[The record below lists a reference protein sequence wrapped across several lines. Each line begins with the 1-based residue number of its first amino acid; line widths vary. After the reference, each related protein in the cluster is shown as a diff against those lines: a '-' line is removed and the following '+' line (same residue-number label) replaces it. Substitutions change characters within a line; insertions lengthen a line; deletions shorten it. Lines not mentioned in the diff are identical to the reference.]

1 MTSIKFY
8 QSFSAH
14 LVQHSPWPILV
25 SFSLF
30 NLAIGT
36 VLTMHGYSHSSK
48 TFDLGLAVTVGSILL
63 WTRDIVIEGSFLGD
77 HTKQVQEGLIIGFI
91 LFIIS
96 EVFAFISVF
105 WAYFHSALSPAV
117 ELGSTWPPVG
127 IIPLDTFSLPLFNTI
142 ILLSSGA
149 FVTYGHHAIFSGKRL
164 DSIIGLFLTVALALI
179 FTYFQ
184 AFEYIHAGFSMSDS
198 VFGTVFF
205 ASTGLHGI
213 HVMLGT
219 LFLFVSFLRQ
229 VNYQTT
235 KEHNIGLETSILYW
249 HFVDLVWLFLFLVV
263 YFWGGA

>member
-36 VLTMHGYSHSSK
+36 VLTMHGYSHSST

-235 KEHNIGLETSILYW
+235 
-249 HFVDLVWLFLFLVV
+249 
-263 YFWGGA
+263 

>member
-36 VLTMHGYSHSSK
+36 VLTMHGYSHSST

-149 FVTYGHHAIFSGKRL
+149 FVTYGHHALIGGNRKGAILGTLLTIIFA
-164 DSIIGLFLTVALALI
+164 VI
-179 FTYFQ
+179 FTALQYYEYSEA
-184 AFEYIHAGFSMSDS
+184 AFTMSDS
-198 VFGTVFF
+198 VYGTVFF
-205 ASTGLHGI
+205 ASTGLHG
-213 HVMLGT
+213 L
-219 LFLFVSFLRQ
+219 SFIAP
-229 VNYQTT
+229 N
-235 KEHNIGLETSILYW
+235 KININKIKIIYLYNIQ
-249 HFVDLVWLFLFLVV
+249 
-263 YFWGGA
+263 